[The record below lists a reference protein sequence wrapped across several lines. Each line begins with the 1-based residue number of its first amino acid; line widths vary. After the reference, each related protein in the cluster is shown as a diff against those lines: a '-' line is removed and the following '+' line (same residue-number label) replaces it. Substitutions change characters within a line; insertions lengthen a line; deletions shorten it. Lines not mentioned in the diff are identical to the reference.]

1 MDESGE
7 KEGTLDVVVSED
19 IACNPSMEAIGEN
32 IPEPFPCD
40 GDHHSLHIDSEP
52 STQGFSE
59 QDIEH
64 SGVFE
69 SLSHIPGSETQT
81 NDNAA
86 VMGKAASDI
95 SDINDKTDTG
105 ISMRDNFNE
114 CHTENS
120 DSLTLYS
127 ATLTD
132 MPLEILLHIAS
143 FLQPKVIVRSLYPV
157 CKMFYHIFSD
167 DHYWKTRISMRWPQ
181 KYPILDSK
189 SDV

>member
-1 MDESGE
+1 MDGSGE
-7 KEGTLDVVVSED
+7 EEGTLDVVISEI
-19 IACNPSMEAIGEN
+19 IACNPSMGAIGEN
-32 IPEPFPCD
+32 IPEPFSCD
-40 GDHHSLHIDSEP
+40 GDHHPLHIDSES

-59 QDIEH
+59 HSVEH

-81 NDNAA
+81 SDNAA
-86 VMGKAASDI
+86 VIDKTASDI

-105 ISMRDNFNE
+105 IPMRDNFNE

-120 DSLTLYS
+120 DSLYS

-189 SDV
+189 SSV